1 MFNKHLF
8 KILTIFTLIIG
19 FGLAG
24 FALISHYQKNG
35 GFQATAG
42 QTK

>member
-1 MFNKHLF
+1 MLNKHLF
-8 KILTIFTLIIG
+8 KTLFLFALIIG
-19 FGLAG
+19 LGMAG
-24 FALISHYQKNG
+24 FTLISHYQKNG